1 MSFVVSITAAFVSFF
16 LVVVVV
22 FVVMLNSIV
31 IIIIIFFFFYLLL
44 LYFIYRKSRVK
55 TIMQIVLF
63 VVGVH
68 THRVLCSYNKYR
80 NTKTNNNRTD
90 TTTTTTTHAAKAN
103 NKERAMLVVGV
114 VVVVVVITNN
124 HNTINNHMTNNARV
138 TVRPFAWRTVR
149 RLLWLAGWL
158 ATPLAKR
165 RKASYVYYCSQEP
178 PPRLA

>member
-1 MSFVVSITAAFVSFF
+1 
-16 LVVVVV
+16 
-22 FVVMLNSIV
+22 
-31 IIIIIFFFFYLLL
+31 
-44 LYFIYRKSRVK
+44 
-55 TIMQIVLF
+55 MQIVLF

-90 TTTTTTTHAAKAN
+90 TTTTTTHAAKAN
-103 NKERAMLVVGV
+103 NKETLVVGV

-158 ATPLAKR
+158 AAQLAKR

-178 PPRLA
+178 RPRLA

>member
-1 MSFVVSITAAFVSFF
+1 
-16 LVVVVV
+16 
-22 FVVMLNSIV
+22 MLNSIV
-31 IIIIIFFFFYLLL
+31 IIIIKIFFFFFFYLLLLL

-90 TTTTTTTHAAKAN
+90 TTTTTTHAAKAN
-103 NKERAMLVVGV
+103 NKETLVVGV

-158 ATPLAKR
+158 AAQLAKR

-178 PPRLA
+178 RPRLA